1 MKGKNPSDVCEEIES
16 RPELDFLD
24 HAIDT
29 EYQNEVKRGHKYE
42 YNQSILFLAI
52 NEYEFNI
59 NSSEHN
65 LLNVQSFCSSL

>member
-1 MKGKNPSDVCEEIES
+1 MKGKNPSDVCEEIER

-42 YNQSILFLAI
+42 YN
-52 NEYEFNI
+52 
-59 NSSEHN
+59 
-65 LLNVQSFCSSL
+65 